1 MNNFLSNDITT
12 LLSNDSASPEE
23 KLNNLKPKDP
33 NGLIFAHLNVTSVRN
48 KFDLIADIVKN
59 NIDILMI
66 SETKLDS
73 SFPIEH
79 LNGYSEPYRFDKN
92 RNGGGVILFVHEV
105 IPSKLIESKV
115 RIEGFF
121 VASNL
126 TRKKCLLCCSNNPK
140 YSQISHHVSE
150 IAKILMFLQLTLP
163 CLISVK
169 FAT

>member
-1 MNNFLSNDITT
+1 
-12 LLSNDSASPEE
+12 
-23 KLNNLKPKDP
+23 
-33 NGLIFAHLNVTSVRN
+33 
-48 KFDLIADIVKN
+48 
-59 NIDILMI
+59 MI